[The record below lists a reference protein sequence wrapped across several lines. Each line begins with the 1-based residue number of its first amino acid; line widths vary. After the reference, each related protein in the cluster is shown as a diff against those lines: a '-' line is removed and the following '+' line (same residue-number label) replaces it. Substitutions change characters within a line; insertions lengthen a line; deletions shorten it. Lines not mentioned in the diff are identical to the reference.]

1 MVNSKRGGEEINDI
15 TEHVIGC
22 AFKVSNSL
30 GSGFVEKVYE
40 NALVHEL
47 RKVGLEVVQQ
57 HRVQVHYDR
66 VVVGHFV
73 ADLLV
78 EEQVLVEL
86 KAVNELQ
93 DLHTA
98 QALNYLKAT
107 GLKACLL
114 LNFGRPKLE
123 IKRLVHNF

>member
-22 AFKVSNSL
+22 AFKVINSL

-57 HRVQVHYDR
+57 HRVKVHYDH

-107 GLKACLL
+107 GLTACLL
-114 LNFGRPKLE
+114 LNFGCPKLE
-123 IKRLVHNF
+123 LKRLVHNF

>member
-22 AFKVSNSL
+22 AFKVINSL

-47 RKVGLEVVQQ
+47 RKEGLEVVQQ
-57 HRVQVHYDR
+57 HRVKVHCDH

-78 EEQVLVEL
+78 EERVLVEL
-86 KAVNELQ
+86 KAVNEL
-93 DLHTA
+93 
-98 QALNYLKAT
+98 
-107 GLKACLL
+107 G
-114 LNFGRPKLE
+114 G
-123 IKRLVHNF
+123 VH

>member
-1 MVNSKRGGEEINDI
+1 MVNSKRGREKINDI

-22 AFKVSNSL
+22 AFKVINSL

-47 RKVGLEVVQQ
+47 RKEGLEVVQQ
-57 HRVQVHYDR
+57 HRVQVHYDH
-66 VVVGHFV
+66 VVVGHVV

-78 EEQVLVEL
+78 EERVLVEL

-107 GLKACLL
+107 SLKACLL

-123 IKRLVHNF
+123 IKRLAHNF